1 MVAGNILNCPFIPVA
16 KRIASHRGAQG
27 VMYGD
32 MIRQAYGQCDVNY
45 GGEIEEHN
53 DYDTMWVYHGND
65 FSGGLNMF
73 GGVYGFPYVK
83 NTVNFSQFKGK
94 IKSIAI
100 DFPPYHEWI
109 KDKLDK
115 AKKDPQPEWAD
126 VDLDNLER
134 MHKEAETI
142 IHPNPTNKIV
152 IGDSHSICMYR
163 PGWTIKSIPFKTLNG
178 ILKEGIS
185 NYIPDEGANYNE
197 IELYFGNIDIR
208 HHIVRL
214 DVNVKELADRYI
226 EQAKELD
233 AKIYE
238 LLPIENES
246 RKLPQSGYYK
256 GKPFWGTWQERNDA
270 RNAFNDYID
279 SKYGII
285 RWTDKL
291 LNAQGEL
298 DFDCM
303 EKPKSIHLSREHYPY
318 WNGVEPDAMSQS
330 LESFFG

>member
-1 MVAGNILNCPFIPVA
+1 MEAGNILNCPFIPVA

-32 MIRQAYGQCDVNY
+32 MIKQAYGQCDVNY
-45 GGEIEEHN
+45 GGEIQEHN

-73 GGVYGFPYVK
+73 GGVYGFPYVQ
-83 NTVNFSQFKGK
+83 NTVNFSKFKGK

-109 KDKLDK
+109 KDKLSK
-115 AKKDPQPEWAD
+115 AKKDPQPEWAN

-142 IHPNPTNKIV
+142 IHPNQTNKLV

-178 ILKEGIS
+178 ILNEGIA
-185 NYIPDEGANYNE
+185 NYIPDEGLNYNE

-208 HHIVRL
+208 HHICRM
-214 DVNVKELADRYI
+214 DIDVKELADRYI
-226 EQAKELD
+226 EQAKQLD

-256 GKPFWGTWQERNDA
+256 GQPFWGTWQERTNA
-270 RNAFNDYID
+270 RNEFNDYID
-279 SKYGII
+279 SKYSII

-291 LNAQGEL
+291 LNSKGEL

-303 EKPKSIHLSREHYPY
+303 EKPKSIHLSREYYPH
-318 WNGVEPDAMSQS
+318 WNGVESDAMSQS
-330 LESFFG
+330 LEGFFG

>member
-1 MVAGNILNCPFIPVA
+1 MAAGNILNCPFIPVA

-32 MIRQAYGQCDVNY
+32 MIKQAHGQCDVNY
-45 GGEIEEHN
+45 GGEIEDHN

-134 MHKEAETI
+134 MFNEAETVV
-142 IHPNPTNKIV
+142 HPNPTNKLV

-163 PGWTIKSIPFKTLNG
+163 PGWTVNSVPFKTLNG
-178 ILKEGIS
+178 ALNDGLKTFIPEG
-185 NYIPDEGANYNE
+185 NFNE

-214 DVNVKELADRYI
+214 DIDVKELADRYI
-226 EQAKELD
+226 EQAKELN

-298 DFDCM
+298 DFACM